1 MKIGCFFFFVL
12 FLFFL
17 HISNPSLITLHH
29 ILITPI
35 FTHSQ
40 FSKEVVTNSMTWI
53 CLMTPTEIIPF
64 LFFFSQK
71 KSIDCSDCFFF
82 FFIKICFI
90 YLSILSSCLFQLK
103 TFLIL
108 KAFDVNICPH
118 HPSDLF
124 PAGRRNLKKLKIILR
139 FLLLILFFLFF
150 FFFFACLSL

>member
-1 MKIGCFFFFVL
+1 MYLFRHVDVERKLNFYFITHTLMKIGCFFFFVL

-82 FFIKICFI
+82 FFYQNLFYLFI
-90 YLSILSSCLFQLK
+90 YPILLSFSAQNF
-103 TFLIL
+103 
-108 KAFDVNICPH
+108 PH
-118 HPSDLF
+118 LE
-124 PAGRRNLKKLKIILR
+124 
-139 FLLLILFFLFF
+139 
-150 FFFFACLSL
+150 SLWC